1 MFGKA
6 YLDPKVFVSKYLIC
20 FGKDAS
26 AVCTHGYRDATSLW
40 GQLIVSLGL
49 KNNLKNRRHAYFSM
63 KKNYFGVKDT
73 LDAAMTDR

>member
-6 YLDPKVFVSKYLIC
+6 NVDPNVFVSNLLIC
-20 FGKDAS
+20 FGKNANAS
-26 AVCTHGYRDATSLW
+26 FGTNGYRDATSSW

-49 KNNLKNRRHAYFSM
+49 KNNLKNRRCAYFSM

-73 LDAAMTDR
+73 FDAITGR